1 MDIDIFSE
9 RNKILIEK
17 DYKNFFDFDIEDIF
31 FKDTL
36 INIMISFNMPIYV
49 KKSRY
54 DHTEI
59 RTNIIYKILLEL
71 TQYSRYFHKIKSTFE
86 NNNLELEKILA
97 SLKWEYLFDIIEIQ
111 YTELNKNDK
120 TAIEN
125 ASMKALLGEKIEKEK
140 IYIGPK
146 IDTEGEKFS
155 KEINSFFERNK
166 IPWFLEKGKINKRNK
181 LIKRDYFYNLTGSEN
196 NGLIKLIT
204 GVRRSGKSKL
214 LESFRDY
221 LSETKINNVV
231 FVDLE
236 LIENKEL
243 LDSNKLYNYVNE
255 QFKNNKTRNYLIID
269 EIQKCTGFEK
279 IISSLNKE
287 KKFDIYLSGSNAFA
301 FDGNFLV
308 GRHDV
313 LKIYPF
319 SFKEFNTYFNYSK
332 KSIDSFDEYIKKG
345 GMSISYISENN
356 KQIINKIYIGIL
368 EDIAKTFKLK
378 ENEKLLINKIANYLM
393 DNIGKITSIKNITN
407 LLLEKTNIETV
418 NLYVNYLCKSF
429 LFYPFQGYDV
439 KGKEILLDFNKKY
452 YLVDVSFRFANPDIG
467 TKNMDYGKIYENIV
481 AIELLRRGYEV
492 YVGIL
497 KEKEIDFVAIKN
509 GYKKYIQVSYNISD
523 PETFKR
529 EVAPLLSISDGYP
542 KIIIAGIKQPEYHYE
557 GIRIIDISEW
567 LNNNEK

>member
-17 DYKNFFDFDIEDIF
+17 DYKNFFDFDTEDIF

-36 INIMISFNMPIYV
+36 INVMIYFNMPIHIN
-49 KKSRY
+49 KSRY
-54 DHTEI
+54 DCTQI
-59 RTNIIYKILLEL
+59 RTNIIYVILLEL
-71 TQYSRYFHKIKSTFE
+71 TQYSRYFHRIKSTFYE
-86 NNNLELEKILA
+86 NENYIGKILA

-111 YTELNKNDK
+111 YTKLIWLK
-120 TAIEN
+120 TE
-125 ASMKALLGEKIEKEK
+125 
-140 IYIGPK
+140 
-146 IDTEGEKFS
+146 TEGEKFS

-214 LESFRDY
+214 LESFCDY

-269 EIQKCTGFEK
+269 EIQKCTDFEK

-332 KSIDSFDEYIKKG
+332 KSIDYSFDEYIKKG

-407 LLLEKTNIETV
+407 SLLEKTNIETV

-452 YLVDVSFRFANPDIG
+452 YLVDISFRFANPDIG